1 MLLDY
6 NSKVQ
11 MLNNRCYN
19 SFMNLKELQN
29 KTILLFGKSRAFS
42 DDEFL
47 SQMKFHKVD
56 VLSEYSERVSLVV
69 EGKMM
74 TPYEQIKSDELYK
87 QYAPAL
93 EFISIDLFE
102 REMGKYI
109 DSNTLLM
116 SLKLS
121 RNKERLKSFIQN
133 TTISDE
139 LFFKLLEMYSWG
151 REDFFEN
158 DSNRDVSAAIILRF
172 YKDIERNHN
181 VQYATSGLIHL
192 IAQTDSPKLI
202 EAIAK
207 LEPTRSNINIL
218 SIIASHP
225 NTPKSVLENFIK
237 SKDANIKRVVAM
249 RDDCDEELQKML
261 FDDAKDSVIE
271 ALSYSKNLSLDIATK
286 MIENNLYMQ
295 NIAKNIALNEVI
307 FKLLLAGFSQVLAL
321 NSSLS
326 FDMQKA
332 LVELNNIDIDINLAS
347 NSALCSEV
355 LELLLKRNDTR
366 VTLELYKNPIT
377 PKEILQ
383 EGYKNEPNHYAL
395 SQNPSTPHEILSAL
409 YYSADIDILR
419 ALAQNESTPI
429 EVLYQLQLDSRVA
442 KEVKQ
447 NPAFGKHIQ
456 IENIGWQI

>member
-1 MLLDY
+1 
-6 NSKVQ
+6 
-11 MLNNRCYN
+11 
-19 SFMNLKELQN
+19 MNLKEL
-29 KTILLFGKSRAFS
+29 KDKKILLFGKSRAFS
-42 DDEFL
+42 TDEFL
-47 SQMKFHKVD
+47 SWLKFHKVD
-56 VLSEYSERVSLVV
+56 VLSEYSDDVLLIV

-74 TPYEQIKSDELYK
+74 TPYEQIQSEELYK
-87 QYAPAL
+87 KYSQKL
-93 EFISIDLFE
+93 EFVSIDTFE
-102 REMGKYI
+102 SEIAKYI
-109 DSNTLLM
+109 DANTLLM

-133 TTISDE
+133 RAIGDE
-139 LFFKLLEMYSWG
+139 LFFKLLEMYEWG

-172 YKDIERNHN
+172 YKNIERNHN
-181 VQYATSGLIHL
+181 VQYATTGLMHL
-192 IAQTDSPKLI
+192 ISQSDSAKLI

-207 LEPTRSNINIL
+207 LEPLKRALKGGEFESNMAIL
-218 SIIASHP
+218 SAIASHP
-225 NTPKSVLENFIK
+225 NTPKSVLKEFAK
-237 SKDANIKRVVAM
+237 SPNLGAKTLVAM

-261 FDDAKDSVIE
+261 FDDDSVLE

-286 MIENNLYMQ
+286 MIENNLFVQ

-307 FKLLLAGFSQVLAL
+307 FDLLLREFSQVLAL

-347 NSALCSEV
+347 NSTLYSEV
-355 LELLLKRNDTR
+355 LQLLLKRNDTR

-383 EGYKNEPNHYAL
+383 EGYKNEPNRYAL
-395 SQNPSTPHEILSAL
+395 SQNPSTPQEILSAL
-409 YYSADIDILR
+409 YEGATIDILR
-419 ALAQNESTPI
+419 ALAKNENTPVDI
-429 EVLYQLQLDSRVA
+429 LYQLQLDSRVA

-447 NPAFGKHIQ
+447 NPTFGKYIQ
-456 IENIGWQI
+456 TQNIGWQI